1 MKARP
6 THTCWQ
12 RVGASEAAHALRHRS
27 PLQPSAESARRSTNN
42 QPPLGTTPSVPPG
55 RVGRCCS
62 TSDVAAERTA
72 QLRLRRP
79 LSLEDTDAPDFYRLA
94 AQPCHLQELRSKP
107 ARLMKRASAV
117 GDSRAAQAGCRR
129 GGARACG
136 YAREEPPSAR
146 QQPCGVPGGA
156 TGGPPGGTDSGHV
169 PHTCDGQAYLPRPT
183 RRPVRCGERRLQ
195 RWAAA
200 PAR

>member
-6 THTCWQ
+6 THTCCAAG
-12 RVGASEAAHALRHRS
+12 RSVGGCTRTAAPLSATTVGRICATPNQQPATARDHPVRPS
-27 PLQPSAESARRSTNN
+27 PPS
-42 QPPLGTTPSVPPG
+42 

-79 LSLEDTDAPDFYRLA
+79 LPLEDTDAPDFYRLA
-94 AQPCHLQELRSKP
+94 AQPCHLQELRRKP

-129 GGARACG
+129 GGGARACG

-146 QQPCGVPGGA
+146 QQPCGVPGGT

-169 PHTCDGQAYLPRPT
+169 PHTCDGQAYPT
-183 RRPVRCGERRLQ
+183 EGQRVGPARCGERRL
-195 RWAAA
+195 R
-200 PAR
+200 R